1 MSGPACLGGVAAT
14 ACREGSQ
21 GTQGVA
27 HYASF
32 IEADPGPSG
41 KPRGDEAATRRSRDG
56 DWVKRLKEPFFG
68 FKLHVKTDL
77 DLGFIRAVETSSAS
91 VHDSCVDLSE
101 PGEVVYRD

>member
-1 MSGPACLGGVAAT
+1 M
-14 ACREGSQ
+14 
-21 GTQGVA
+21 
-27 HYASF
+27 
-32 IEADPGPSG
+32 
-41 KPRGDEAATRRSRDG
+41 
-56 DWVKRLKEPFFG
+56 KRLKEPFFG